1 MKKIMHYR
9 KKYRHIISFSVLY
22 LVTVQ
27 RKAVY
32 KTDSKPSPDTRA
44 AGTLALDMLA
54 FRAMKNRFLLFKPPT

>member
-22 LVTVQ
+22 LVKIQ
-27 RKAVY
+27 RKVVY
-32 KTDSKPSPDTRA
+32 NAEGKPSPDTRA